1 MKTKK
6 RRENNLLSIENEQYR
21 YITYCKRKRWLFKK
35 AIEISRL
42 CNQKVFLAIFDQ
54 EKQRLV
60 ELNSEPDF
68 NAQVVANLFQC
79 SLRNKIVHERFT
91 NQDIDIFSSIRH
103 KKTNQINRFAN

>member
-1 MKTKK
+1 
-6 RRENNLLSIENEQYR
+6 
-21 YITYCKRKRWLFKK
+21 LFKK

-68 NAQVVANLFQC
+68 NAQVVANL
-79 SLRNKIVHERFT
+79 V
-91 NQDIDIFSSIRH
+91 
-103 KKTNQINRFAN
+103 